1 MIIFAMLIV
10 QCLMNMYTFWLI
22 PWIELTAGILHVLL
36 FIVFAV
42 VLTVMAP
49 KHTANFVFF
58 DKAST
63 SGWSNS
69 FVTWNLGLLTPA
81 WGFVGKLQII
91 SYKFI
96 TLQCHHSVS
105 RLSCI

>member
-1 MIIFAMLIV
+1 MLIV

-49 KHTANFVFF
+49 KHTASFVFF
-58 DKAST
+58 EKASS

-81 WGFVGKLQII
+81 WGFVGRLHIALF
-91 SYKFI
+91 KFPV
-96 TLQCHHSVS
+96 LHSHYTYIQV
-105 RLSCI
+105 IM